1 MKLRKNFIVAI
12 FLLGTMCV
20 GCSANSTG
28 EENPSSVGTSTPIP
42 GEGTGIENLA
52 ETPVT
57 IHVFTQEDMI
67 VTPEIKEYDF
77 PTAQETGS
85 VKKVQGMLPGTAE
98 GTWYIIEINGIE
110 YYYGKYDYD
119 TSEKLYFWGYSI
131 ISDQYSLANG
141 LSVGM
146 TKEEVLSEYPDMAI
160 VEFDGITTENGVTGY
175 LGWNGAAYPRSYM
188 GMDREWDYAGKDYAW
203 TDQFEYAMIAD
214 IDLGEA
220 DTLPKY
226 LGLLMENDTVAAITF
241 YYPTAD

>member
-1 MKLRKNFIVAI
+1 MKLRKKFIVAI

-20 GCSANSTG
+20 GCNANSA
-28 EENPSSVGTSTPIP
+28 EEEKPLPVETSTSVPS
-42 GEGTGIENLA
+42 EGTGIEDST
-52 ETPVT
+52 ETSAT

-77 PTAQETGS
+77 VTAQDTGT

-110 YYYGKYDYD
+110 YYYGKYD
-119 TSEKLYFWGYSI
+119 TSEEITLWGYSI

-146 TKEEVLSEYPDMAI
+146 TKDEVLSEYPDMAI
-160 VEFDGITTENGVTGY
+160 VEFDGITTKNGVTGC
-175 LGWNGAAYPRSYM
+175 LGWNGGAYPRSYI
-188 GMDREWDYAGKDYAW
+188 GMDSEWDYAGKDYAW

-214 IDLGEA
+214 IDLGEP
-220 DTLPKY
+220 DTLPEY
-226 LGLLMENDTVAAITF
+226 MALLMKNDAVAAITF